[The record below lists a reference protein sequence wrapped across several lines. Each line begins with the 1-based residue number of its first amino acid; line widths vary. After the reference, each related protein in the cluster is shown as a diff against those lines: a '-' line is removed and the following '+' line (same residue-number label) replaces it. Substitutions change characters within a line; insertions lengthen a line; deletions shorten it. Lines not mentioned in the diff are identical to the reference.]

1 MIDYTDP
8 FAAQQA
14 QAQASLQAAQQAK
27 QYRAPQAQGMVGRV
41 YVGTHP
47 FQHIAELLRTRQAAN
62 QEEEATKQLQGIGEQ
77 RQQMRNQA
85 MADFLRTSQ
94 GTPEFQAAG
103 PAPQGAPQ
111 EGGYTV
117 PAQKGDLMGAYG
129 NLMNSGDQQLAQM
142 GMHGIQQ
149 IPAMQQQAELK
160 REALAQQAQENALNR
175 QSREDMM
182 RMQLEGQRQLR
193 ELTAGQRQAQIID
206 TDQGKMRVM
215 PNGQLAPLMDMQGNA
230 ISGPK
235 GPQGTAA
242 RAMEANQALQA
253 IDQAEKVLPKATSS
267 GIGNML
273 DQAAGFVGYSTPGA
287 QNAAKLKAI
296 EGELVSKMPKMSG
309 PQSDKDVAL
318 YKQMAGVVG
327 DANVPLK
334 TRQEALQTVKE
345 IQQRYAGAP
354 MRLGNT
360 GNPNSV
366 MNQPAG
372 GVVDFGS
379 LK

>member
-1 MIDYTDP
+1 MADYDMEGQL
-8 FAAQQA
+8 AQLRLKQAYENQQQA
-14 QAQASLQAAQQAK
+14 QQPSQGRMAGQVYLSGNPIAQALRGYQANKDIEGASQ
-27 QYRAPQAQGMVGRV
+27 
-41 YVGTHP
+41 
-47 FQHIAELLRTRQAAN
+47 
-62 QEEEATKQLQGIGEQ
+62 QLQGLGEQ

-85 MADFLRTSQ
+85 MADFLRQSQ
-94 GTPEFQAAG
+94 GSPEFQAAG

-117 PAQKGDLMGAYG
+117 PAQKPNLMGAYSG
-129 NLMNSGDQQLAQM
+129 LAQSGDPMLAQM
-142 GMHGIQQ
+142 GMQGIQQ

-160 REALAQQAQENALNR
+160 RETLAHQAEQKALDRQA
-175 QSREDMM
+175 REDQI
-182 RMQLEGQRQLR
+182 RLQLQGQQQMR
-193 ELTAGQRQAQIID
+193 ELMAGQKQAQIID

-215 PNGQLAPLMDMQGNA
+215 PNGTLAPLMDVQGNA

-253 IDQAEKVLPKATSS
+253 ISQAEQVLPKATSS
-267 GIGNML
+267 GIGNMV

-354 MRLGNT
+354 MRLGAQ

-366 MNQPAG
+366 MNQPQNI
-372 GVVDFGS
+372 DS
-379 LK
+379 LLDKYK